1 MESHIIIAESRV
13 DVKPPADFF
22 ETILGNRMVVEKIGM
37 RDFRN
42 YAREEIPFSPKINLI
57 TGGNAEGKTNLLEG
71 VYFCCIGKSQRAK
84 DKELIS
90 FDKPA
95 GKLLLQGKNAFGE
108 VEIGIRLSRK
118 ENKSV
123 LLNGISVKRTAELLG
138 NIDVVYFSPDE
149 LKLIKDAP
157 QSRRRFLDTDISQIY
172 KQYYDA
178 LTRYNKIL
186 LQRNNLLK
194 KRSLASVRDTVEVWD
209 RQLAKFACVIVR
221 YREEF
226 LEKLAPYAAKVHKTL
241 SSGKEELSVSYACT
255 SKRDPAEFAAQL
267 AEKLERD
274 FELGFTS
281 VGPHRDDIRI
291 SVNGTDVRMYGSQG
305 QQRSAALSLKLA
317 ELRLFREI
325 VGEYPVLILDD
336 VLSELDLERQRN
348 LLKLCVSQTL
358 ISAAHVDESLLRE
371 FDCNVIRIKSG
382 TLLREE

>member
-42 YAREEIPFSPKINLI
+42 YAREEIPFFPKINLI

-226 LEKLAPYAAKVHKTL
+226 LEKLAPYAAEVHKTL

>member
-1 MESHIIIAESRV
+1 
-13 DVKPPADFF
+13 
-22 ETILGNRMVVEKIGM
+22 MVVEKIGM

-42 YAREEIPFSPKINLI
+42 YAREEIPFSPKINFI

-95 GKLLLQGKNAFGE
+95 GKLLLRGKNAFGE

-194 KRSLASVRDTVEVWD
+194 KRALASVRDTVEVWD

-221 YREEF
+221 YREKF
-226 LEKLAPYAAKVHKTL
+226 LEKLAPYAAEVHKTL

-291 SVNGTDVRMYGSQG
+291 AVNGTDVRMYGSQG

-358 ISAAHVDESLLRE
+358 ISAAHVDESLFRE

>member
-57 TGGNAEGKTNLLEG
+57 TGSNAEGKTNLLEG

-226 LEKLAPYAAKVHKTL
+226 LEKLAPYAAEVHKTL

-305 QQRSAALSLKLA
+305 QQRSAALALKLA

>member
-1 MESHIIIAESRV
+1 
-13 DVKPPADFF
+13 
-22 ETILGNRMVVEKIGM
+22 MVVERIGM

-84 DKELIS
+84 DKELIA
-90 FDKPA
+90 FGKPA
-95 GKLLLQGKNAFGE
+95 AKLLLRGKNAFGE
-108 VEIGIRLSRK
+108 VEVGIRLSKK

-123 LLNGISVKRTAELLG
+123 LLNGVSVKRTAELLG

-194 KRSLASVRDTVEVWD
+194 KRSLSSVRDTVEVWD

-226 LEKLAPYAAKVHKTL
+226 LEKLAPYAAEVHATL
-241 SSGKEELSVSYACT
+241 SSGKEELSISYACT
-255 SKRDPAEFAAQL
+255 SRRDPAEFAAQL
-267 AEKLERD
+267 SEKLERD

-317 ELRLFREI
+317 ELRLFCEI

-348 LLKLCVSQTL
+348 LLRLCVSQTL

-371 FDCNVIRIKSG
+371 FDCNVIRIKNG
-382 TLLREE
+382 TLMREA

>member
-1 MESHIIIAESRV
+1 
-13 DVKPPADFF
+13 
-22 ETILGNRMVVEKIGM
+22 MVVEKIGM

-226 LEKLAPYAAKVHKTL
+226 LEKLAPYAAEVHKTL

>member
-1 MESHIIIAESRV
+1 MIVESIA
-13 DVKPPADFF
+13 
-22 ETILGNRMVVEKIGM
+22 L

-42 YAREEIPFSPKINLI
+42 YEREEIPFSPNVNFI

-84 DKELIS
+84 DKDLIS
-90 FDKPA
+90 FDKQTS
-95 GKLLLQGKNAFGE
+95 KLFLKGSNQFGR
-108 VEIGIRLSRK
+108 VEIGIHLSK
-118 ENKSV
+118 KQNKSI
-123 LLNGISVKRTAELLG
+123 LLNGISVRRTAELLG

-194 KRSLASVRDTVEVWD
+194 KRNAEAVRDTIEVWD
-209 RQLAKFACVIVR
+209 RQLAKFACVIVS

-226 LEKLAPYAAKVHKTL
+226 LNKLAPYAKEVHAEL
-241 SSGKEELSVSYACT
+241 SSGKEELLLSYACT
-255 SKRDPAEFAAQL
+255 SKRDPEEFAAQL
-267 AEKLERD
+267 SERLERD

-281 VGPHRDDIRI
+281 VGPHRDDVRI
-291 SVNGTDVRMYGSQG
+291 SVNGVDVRLYGSQG
-305 QQRSAALSLKLA
+305 QQRSAALSMKLA
-317 ELRLFREI
+317 ELRLFHEI
-325 VGEYPVLILDD
+325 VGEYPLLILDD
-336 VLSELDLERQRN
+336 VLSELDLDRQRN

-358 ISAAHVDESLLRE
+358 ISAAHIDESLLRE
-371 FDCNVIRIKSG
+371 FDADRIEIRKG
-382 TLLREE
+382 KRVTE

>member
-42 YAREEIPFSPKINLI
+42 YEREEIPFSPKINLI

-226 LEKLAPYAAKVHKTL
+226 LEKLAPYAAEVHKTL

-325 VGEYPVLILDD
+325 VGEYPVLLLDD

>member
-226 LEKLAPYAAKVHKTL
+226 LEKLAPYAAEVHKTL

-325 VGEYPVLILDD
+325 LGEYPVLILDD

>member
-194 KRSLASVRDTVEVWD
+194 KRALASVRDTVEVWD

-226 LEKLAPYAAKVHKTL
+226 LEKLAPYAAEVHKTL

>member
-226 LEKLAPYAAKVHKTL
+226 LEKLAPYAAEVHKTL